1 MDSAVILIASV
12 EVFYGRGKFCGGSG
26 YGLEFVTWVA
36 RQGIS
41 DLIGG
46 TKLVFDSIVVLLEG
60 FNPSNLLFREVWLG
74 IKVSEGLVVSLDCE
88 VLSIKVMSPGANEVD
103 DSE

>member
-12 EVFYGRGKFCGGSG
+12 EVFYGRGKFCGGSK

-46 TKLVFDSIVVLLEG
+46 TRLVFNSIVVLLEG
-60 FNPSNLLFREVWLG
+60 FNPSNLSFREVWLG

-88 VLSIKVMSPGANEVD
+88 VLSIEVMSPGTDEGD
-103 DSE
+103 DSK

>member
-1 MDSAVILIASV
+1 VDSTIILIASV
-12 EVFYGRGKFCGGSG
+12 EVFYGRGKFCGGSR
-26 YGLEFVTWVA
+26 YGLEFVTWVV

-46 TKLVFDSIVVLLEG
+46 TRLVFDSIVILLEG
-60 FNPSNLLFREVWLG
+60 FNPSNLLFRVVWLG

-88 VLSIKVMSPGANEVD
+88 VLSVKVMSPGMNEVD